1 MNTGVV
7 MEKWEKYKIEY
18 GFFERLLFKLGIKK
32 NLKVFVY
39 GRELLGVYQFKTMK
53 DMNDFMEYLYDVNGG
68 VTINQYSDRMGVYM
82 DIILG

>member
-1 MNTGVV
+1 